1 METGYIVFVF
11 VCADLFAIWR
21 LIMYGGW
28 AFITWREQSVAKQS
42 EVGGGVRPEG
52 TPARAGSGETH
63 WHARRALGGVA
74 VALAL
79 NILAMAFWLS
89 EGTPLSTCVIALVI
103 VTIGT
108 SVALVVVMVWL
119 EKLRRLYRPSWLERP
134 AAGH

>member
-1 METGYIVFVF
+1 
-11 VCADLFAIWR
+11 
-21 LIMYGGW
+21 MYGGW

-42 EVGGGVRPEG
+42 EVDEGVRPEG

-89 EGTPLSTCVIALVI
+89 EGAPLSTCVIVLVI

-108 SVALVVVMVWL
+108 SVALVVVMAWL
-119 EKLRRLYRPSWLERP
+119 EKLRRLNRPSAQTHL